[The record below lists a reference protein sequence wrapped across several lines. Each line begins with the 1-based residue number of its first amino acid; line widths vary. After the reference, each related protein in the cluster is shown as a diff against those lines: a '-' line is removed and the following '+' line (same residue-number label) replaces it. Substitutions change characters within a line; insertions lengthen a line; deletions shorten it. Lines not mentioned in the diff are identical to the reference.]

1 MIVMGEEKK
10 LRKGKDEVEE
20 DEGPTCPFWML
31 TFGDAMSLLLT
42 FFVMLVSFT
51 SFDKLKMGGFIGSVS
66 LRFGGAGFSGRGTGL
81 ERMERIVKILAR
93 NRRALTFREQE
104 QVLSRLIKLKGYIK
118 SEGIYD
124 YIDIAKVQ
132 RGYSIRIQ
140 NELLFRK
147 GSSELTEKA
156 KKLLKKMIPL
166 LKFVDNPLV
175 IEGHTD
181 DIPVRW
187 GGKYRDNF
195 ELSFYRAKAVADF
208 LRKNGISDG
217 RIAIAGLADMKPI
230 YPNDTPEH
238 RAKNRRVEIVI
249 VGRSPD
255 YSTI

>member
-1 MIVMGEEKK
+1 MGEEEKRRKRKPKK
-10 LRKGKDEVEE
+10 EVEE

-51 SFDKLKMGGFIGSVS
+51 SFDEMKVGGFIGSVS
-66 LRFGGAGFSGRGTGL
+66 LRFGGAGFSGRGEGL
-81 ERMERIVKILAR
+81 EKLERIVKVLAR

-104 QVLSRLIKLKGYIK
+104 QVVSKLMNLKGYIK
-118 SEGIYD
+118 SQGLYN

-140 NELLFRK
+140 NELLFKK
-147 GSSELTEKA
+147 GSATLSEKA
-156 KKLLKKMIPL
+156 EEVLKKILPL
-166 LKFVDNPLV
+166 LRFVDNPLV
-175 IEGHTD
+175 IEGHSD
-181 DIPVRW
+181 NVPIKW
-187 GGKYRDNF
+187 GGTYKNNF

-208 LRKNGISDG
+208 LRKNGIKDS
-217 RIAIAGLADMKPI
+217 RIAISGLADLKPL

-249 VGRSPD
+249 VGRTLD
-255 YSTI
+255 YSSV

>member
-1 MIVMGEEKK
+1 MGEEQKK
-10 LRKGKDEVEE
+10 RKKKKDEEVEE

-51 SFDKLKMGGFIGSVS
+51 SFDEMKVGGFIGSVS
-66 LRFGGAGFSGRGTGL
+66 LRFGGAGFSGRGSGL
-81 ERMERIVKILAR
+81 EKLERIVKILVR
-93 NRRALTFREQE
+93 NRRALTFREQD
-104 QVLSRLIKLKGYIK
+104 QVISKLMNLKGYVK
-118 SEGIYD
+118 SQGIYD
-124 YIDIAKVQ
+124 YIEITKVQ

-140 NELLFRK
+140 NELLFEK
-147 GSSELTEKA
+147 GSDELSEQA
-156 KKLLKKMIPL
+156 KKVLKKILPL

-181 DIPVRW
+181 DTPVKW
-187 GGKYRDNF
+187 GGKFRDNF

-208 LRKNGISDG
+208 LRENGISDD
-217 RIAIAGLADMKPI
+217 RIGIAGLADLKPL

-249 VGRSPD
+249 VGRTPD
-255 YSTI
+255 YSSI